1 MMRVLLDTDVILD
14 LMLDRPGFADA
25 AAILWQAH
33 EQERL
38 EAYVSAITPVN
49 VYYIARKLKGA
60 EIARQAARD
69 IVTTLRVC
77 PLDHAALVG
86 ALDSSLTD
94 YEDAVQYASAVAL
107 QLDGIVTRNAEDY
120 RSASIT
126 IYAPVELAKQF
137 SA

>member
-1 MMRVLLDTDVILD
+1 MMRILLDTDVLLD

-60 EIARQAARD
+60 EIARQAVRD
-69 IVTTLRVC
+69 VVTTLRVC

-86 ALDSSLTD
+86 ALDLPFAD
-94 YEDAVQYASAVAL
+94 YEDAVQHASAVAL
-107 QLDGIVTRNAEDY
+107 QLDGIVTRNTEDY
-120 RSASIT
+120 RGATIT
-126 IYAPVELAKQF
+126 IYSPVELAKQF